1 MSAAVS
7 PASVSTA
14 PALAATAI
22 VIGHFATE
30 AGFVAAAKAAKDAG
44 LRGEYYLPWPV
55 HGIEAALG
63 LERSLIGRPVLG
75 AIAFG
80 CAAAFAMQY
89 GLQVVDWPVIY
100 SGKPYFTWQ
109 LWVVVTLETGLLLGA
124 VTNLLAC
131 FHVCR
136 LYPNPSPAI
145 LSPRHSDDR
154 FGIALPVG
162 QDRDEESLLSWL
174 RAHGADAVE
183 VQRPKPSAAA
193 AAMGEEHAHA

>member
-1 MSAAVS
+1 MSDAVS
-7 PASVSTA
+7 PAPVVTA
-14 PALAATAI
+14 T

-30 AGFVAAAKAAKDAG
+30 AGFVAAAKASKEAG
-44 LRGEYYLPWPV
+44 LHGEYYLPWPV

-80 CAAAFAMQY
+80 CAAAFGMQY

-131 FHVCR
+131 FHACR
-136 LYPNPSPAI
+136 LFPNPTPAI
-145 LSPRHSDDR
+145 VSPRHSDDR
-154 FGIALPVG
+154 FGIALTAG
-162 QDRDEESLLSWL
+162 GDRDEESLLSWL
-174 RAHGADAVE
+174 KAHGADAVE
-183 VQRPKPSAAA
+183 VQRSKPSPAAA
-193 AAMGEEHAHA
+193 SVGEEHAHA